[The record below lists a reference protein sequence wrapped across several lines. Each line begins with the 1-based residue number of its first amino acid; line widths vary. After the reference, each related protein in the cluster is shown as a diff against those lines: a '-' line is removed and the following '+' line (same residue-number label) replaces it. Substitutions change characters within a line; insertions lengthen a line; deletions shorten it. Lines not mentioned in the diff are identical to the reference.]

1 LWTGVARADDI
12 VLPAAVLAE
21 LPMQTRALHTTTS

>member
-1 LWTGVARADDI
+1 VDRCGQADDI
-12 VLPAAVLAE
+12 VLRAAVFAE